1 MNMTDHDELIHR
13 LADRAIAIRPRT
25 NLAGRVL
32 LAAVGAVTIAI
43 VYMTLG
49 FRHDVIVGQPAPML
63 GVTSGLLLLLAAAAG
78 AGAVRMAR
86 PQVGAPTSGAPWVLA
101 ALLLV
106 PLVALFG
113 IATQPALVGGFDMHQ
128 GLRCLALGLVA
139 GLGTFAFLAAWLKQ
153 GAAVSPERAS
163 WLVGLAAGATGALAN
178 SLECP
183 QETLA
188 HLAIWHVAAVPVA
201 AVAARILLPRFLRW

>member
-1 MNMTDHDELIHR
+1 
-13 LADRAIAIRPRT
+13 LA
-25 NLAGRVL
+25 V
-32 LAAVGAVTIAI
+32 VGAVTIAL

-49 FRHDVIVGQPAPML
+49 FRHDVIAGEPTPML
-63 GVTSGLLLLLAAAAG
+63 GVTSGLLILLAAAAG

-86 PQVGAPTSGAPWVLA
+86 PQVGAPASGAPWVLA

-106 PLVALFG
+106 PMVALFG
-113 IATQPALVGGFDMHQ
+113 VVTQPALVGGLDMHQ

-139 GLGTFAFLAAWLKQ
+139 GLGTFAFLAAWLRQ
-153 GAAVSPERAS
+153 GAPVSPERAS

-183 QETLA
+183 QESLA
-188 HLAIWHVAAVPVA
+188 HLAIWHLAAVPVA
-201 AVAARILLPRFLRW
+201 AVAARIVLPRLLRW